1 MLRKKSNYGEIF
13 IIYRK
18 IYINGKRGLEV
29 CMRKSLI
36 MWCRENNEKYLL
48 DEWDVEV
55 NGEMNEKLL

>member
-1 MLRKKSNYGEIF
+1 
-13 IIYRK
+13 
-18 IYINGKRGLEV
+18 
-29 CMRKSLI
+29 MRKSLI